1 MPKAEIGWTRRDE
14 HGQRFDVY
22 VQRIGGEWRFFKR
35 SKRYEPW
42 QSVAEPPL
50 DDWLELLD
58 AVQRRVQRRRSMP
71 DEITRVQ
78 QAIRER
84 FPEAAP

>member
-14 HGQRFDVY
+14 QGQRLDVY
-22 VQRIGGEWRFFKR
+22 AQRIGGEWKFFMR

-42 QSVAEPPL
+42 QAVPEPPL
-50 DDWLELLD
+50 DDWRELLD
-58 AVQRRVQRRRSMP
+58 AVRRRAQRRRSP
-71 DEITRVQ
+71 PNEITRVQ

-84 FPEAAP
+84 FPEVEF